1 MRLESL
7 ERDTLEERLKREK
20 EQAEEEL
27 YSQLD
32 NKSVFKTQ
40 NKEQKAIKQEV
51 TEDELEDIVTTK
63 SEAKKKQESADI
75 FNSENI
81 SYADEEEVPTE
92 KLPPKEEKAVV
103 VSEPRKASSVK
114 VKFTEKLYP
123 HLAARE
129 QHLKEPPL
137 PKTTQIQKTGKVN
150 YKRKKKSNLI
160 G

>member
-137 PKTTQIQKTGKVN
+137 PKTTQIQKTGKVD
-150 YKRKKKSNLI
+150 YKGRKSLI
-160 G
+160 